1 MAFAISFLSRLNKSI
16 SICVSLFSTPE
27 LLQSGHT
34 VPTEHIARDILWN
47 ATDYKIAK
55 LWLIFNQLRT
65 VGLTYW
71 PQF

>member
-34 VPTEHIARDILWN
+34 VPTEHNLLEKFEVN
-47 ATDYKIAK
+47 TKYAK
-55 LWLIFNQLRT
+55 NETFISYLFS
-65 VGLTYW
+65 
-71 PQF
+71 